1 MKKYKFI
8 AVLMVLFHFTICI
21 FVANDTRVDSLN
33 NLIKKSRQDTN
44 LVNLYS
50 KLYSASILSGDNEQI
65 IANCNKAIELSDEL
79 GKVNISETTYA
90 LVKDKF
96 NCTPRG
102 KIQAKGKGEIEMYF
116 VNHSLSKG

>member
-21 FVANDTRVDSLN
+21 SLANDPRTDSLK
-33 NLIKKSRQDTN
+33 NLIKTSKKDTT

-50 KLYSASILSGDNEQI
+50 KLYSASILSADHEQI

-79 GKVNISETTYA
+79 GKVNIRETTHA
-90 LVKDKF
+90 LVKDQF
-96 NCTPRG
+96 SCHYRG
-102 KIQAKGKGEIEMYF
+102 EIEAKGKGKVKMYF
-116 VNHSLSKG
+116 VEESISQT